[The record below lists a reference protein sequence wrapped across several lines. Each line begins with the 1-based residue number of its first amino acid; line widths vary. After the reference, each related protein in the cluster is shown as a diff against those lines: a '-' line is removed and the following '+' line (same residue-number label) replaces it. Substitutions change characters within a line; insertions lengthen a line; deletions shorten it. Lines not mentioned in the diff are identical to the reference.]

1 MVKSPVKGL
10 EPGSKV
16 GAKPNHH
23 QEFKAKAQVKDR
35 GGSQMVKGLWHLTAT
50 AAIGHITVKIDVV
63 KFPFPGRGMWSN
75 TPWAIYYGGKGRTK
89 VKFIGSKDLTV
100 KPWS

>member
-10 EPGSKV
+10 GLGSKV

-35 GGSQMVKGLWHLTAT
+35 GGSQMVKGLRPGSRVGQKVKSLRVVHTTAT
-50 AAIGHITVKIDVV
+50 AAIGNITIKVDVV
-63 KFPFPGRGMWSN
+63 KFPFPGQGC
-75 TPWAIYYGGKGRTK
+75 GR
-89 VKFIGSKDLTV
+89 IHHGL
-100 KPWS
+100 